1 MSLQNNPLLM
11 QLKQK
16 LEAQNP
22 KPADNKTG
30 SNKFKQSTAGTS
42 SQRSTTNQSNA
53 HSSAPARSFSPEV
66 VYNPSVSLNEF
77 YRQVLEANNLP
88 TQSPEILEG
97 NWPLLDPAHL
107 EREDLTQLNFFT
119 IDSSSSQDLDDAIC
133 IETTADGWLL
143 HLAFADPAAYLA
155 QGSVLD
161 IEAKL
166 RGSSFY
172 LPNQVINLLPSEL
185 SNNLASLLANQ
196 RRPALVIRVVINQ
209 QGGVE
214 GEVEF
219 KLAWVASQAKL
230 DYRSVAQWLED
241 ASCDTANQELLPSL
255 QALAAF
261 AQARHS
267 WRKKHQLVSPNQP
280 DFRFIVNETTQQVDL
295 KVEEKNL
302 AHTLIEE
309 SMLLANQLGA
319 EFLANTVKAGI
330 FTSYPGIKADK
341 INQVEDLLLQ
351 ADIKGFSLPE
361 LTSLEGY
368 LDLQAKLEEINN
380 PWLSIKL
387 KRLNE
392 NLNLTLNPELHLGLG
407 VKYYASI
414 TAPLRRYQDLINLRL
429 IKAHLIGEQLHL
441 PSSLEVEHLNTLR
454 YKQRR
459 AENLIKN
466 QLYALYLTDKI
477 GKQFTGTIFNINK
490 GGVRVNFKENG
501 ASAFIPLSL
510 LLPKHQHKTPN
521 IEAGW
526 VEANNKPLYRLGDEM
541 KVSLAEVKTHQTSL
555 IAKQISE

>member
-16 LEAQNP
+16 LEADNP
-22 KPADNKTG
+22 KPASNKAG
-30 SNKFKQSTAGTS
+30 NNKFKQKS
-42 SQRSTTNQSNA
+42 SPDKPTNKTHSPTT
-53 HSSAPARSFSPEV
+53 PARSFSPEV

-77 YRQVLEANNLP
+77 YQEVLEANNLP
-88 TQSPEILEG
+88 TKSPEILEG
-97 NWPLLDPAHL
+97 DWPLLDPDTL

-143 HLAFADPAAYLA
+143 YLAFADPAAYLA

-185 SNNLASLLANQ
+185 SNGLASLLANQ
-196 RRPALVIRVVINQ
+196 RRPALVIQVAVNQ
-209 QGGVE
+209 QGKVE
-214 GEVEF
+214 GEAEF
-219 KLAWVASQAKL
+219 KLAWVTSKAKL

-241 ASCDTANQELLPSL
+241 ASCDTANQELLPNL

-261 AQARHS
+261 AQARHA
-267 WRKKHQLVSPNQP
+267 WRKKHQLVSQNQP
-280 DFRFIVNETTQQVDL
+280 DFRFIVNEATQQVDL

-309 SMLLANQLGA
+309 AMLLANQLGA
-319 EFLANTVKAGI
+319 EFLANKVKAGI
-330 FTSYPGIKADK
+330 FTSYPGIRADK
-341 INQVEDLLLQ
+341 INQAEDLLLE
-351 ADIKGFSLPE
+351 ADINGFSVPE

-368 LDLQAKLEEINN
+368 LDLQAKLEEVNN

-387 KRLNE
+387 KRFNE
-392 NLNLTLNPELHLGLG
+392 HLSLTLNPELHLGLG
-407 VKYYASI
+407 VKCYASI

-429 IKAHLIGEQLHL
+429 IKSHLMGEQLHL
-441 PSSLEVEHLNTLR
+441 PSSIEVEHLNNLR

-466 QLYALYLTDKI
+466 QLYALYLTHKI
-477 GKQFTGTIFNINK
+477 GEEFTGTIFNINR

-526 VEANNKPLYRLGDEM
+526 VEANNRPLYRLGDEI